1 MSQHHATMRPVI
13 VVMGTKAQAAR
24 VAALAGVVVL
34 ADNEGRPTAKV
45 ALDDFD
51 AQREA
56 VESVS
61 VLLRLFDDDSTEVPS
76 GWVVTGATF
85 EVEWPREPERRSRI
99 WSHFG
104 ARRFAKNWALAQV
117 KADLEAKQAD
127 PDHVSVPWTLRDLRK
142 RWNEAKDTVAPWW
155 AENSK
160 ECYSAGI
167 ADAVRALENWSAS
180 KRGRRK
186 GRRVGFPR
194 FESKRRALD
203 RVRFTTGAMRIEPDR
218 RHLTLP
224 VIGIL
229 RSKENTRRVQR
240 HVAKGSAHILS
251 MTLSER
257 WGRLFVSIQYA
268 VRTRVVSPTVAAPA
282 RPDARAGVDLGLRRL
297 ATVADTDGN
306 ILEVPNPAP
315 LRNTLAERR
324 KVGRQLS
331 RCIPGSRGHK
341 RAKAKLARL
350 DRRCVHLR
358 REAIHQLT
366 RRLVGTYGEVV
377 IEDLDLAAMKRSMG
391 RRAFR
396 RSVSD
401 TGLGALRPTL
411 TYKAERAGLRLV
423 VADRWFP
430 SSKLHHGCGG
440 MLVGPKLAKILTCE
454 TCAVLVD
461 RDHNAAK
468 NLRDWPEHA
477 ASPSAVGA
485 SASLDPGPP
494 SGGTDGGSDGRSI
507 GRRTR
512 LRKTSTSS
520 RPRLVRQEP
529 KPAPTGGQ
537 RNPAR
542 GASVDVR

>member
-1 MSQHHATMRPVI
+1 VI
-13 VVMGTKAQAAR
+13 VQMRTRDQAAR
-24 VAALAGVVVL
+24 VADLTGGTL
-34 ADNEGRPTAKV
+34 LYDDQGRLTAKV
-45 ALDDFD
+45 HLDDF
-51 AQREA
+51 EA
-56 VESVS
+56 HRKTVESVS
-61 VLLRLFDDDSTEVPS
+61 VLFRCFDDQGTEVPS

-85 EVEWPREPERRSRI
+85 EVEWPREPECRSRI

-117 KADLEAKQAD
+117 KADLDARKKD
-127 PDHVSVPWTLRDLRK
+127 PSHASVPWTLEALRK
-142 RWNEAKDTVAPWW
+142 RWNQVKREVAPWW

-167 ADAVRALENWSAS
+167 ADAVAALDNWSKS
-180 KRGRRK
+180 KRGKRK

-194 FESKRRALD
+194 FESKRRALN
-203 RVRFTTGAMRIEPDR
+203 RVRFTTGAMRFEPDR

-224 VIGIL
+224 VVGIV

-240 HVAKGSAHILS
+240 HVAKGNARILS

-268 VRTRVVSPTVAAPA
+268 VRTKVVSPTGRTPA
-282 RPDARAGVDLGLRRL
+282 KPDTRVGVDLGLRRL

-315 LRNTLAERR
+315 LRTTLAERR

-331 RCIPGSRGHK
+331 RCIPGSKGHK

-358 REAIHQLT
+358 RESVHQLT
-366 RRLVGTYGEVV
+366 RHLVGTYGEIV
-377 IEDLDLAAMKRSMG
+377 IEDLDLSAMKRSMK

-396 RSVSD
+396 RAVLD
-401 TGLGALRPTL
+401 TGLGALRPTVA
-411 TYKAERAGLRLV
+411 YKAERAGVRLV

-440 MLVGPKLAKILTCE
+440 ELVGPKLAKILTCE
-454 TCAVLVD
+454 ACGAKVD
-461 RDHNAAK
+461 RDENAAK
-468 NLRDWPEHA
+468 NLRDWPETH
-477 ASPSAVGA
+477 ASPGAVGA
-485 SASLDPGPP
+485 SAPLDPGPP

-542 GASVDVR
+542 GASRDVR

>member
-1 MSQHHATMRPVI
+1 VI
-13 VVMGTKAQAAR
+13 VQTQTRVQAAR
-24 VAALAGVVVL
+24 VADLTGGTL
-34 ADNEGRPTAKV
+34 LHDDQGRLTAKV
-45 ALDDFD
+45 HLDDFD
-51 AQREA
+51 AHREA

-61 VLLRLFDDDSTEVPS
+61 VLFRCFDDDGTEVPS

-85 EVEWPREPERRSRI
+85 EVVWPREPERRSRI

-117 KADLEAKQAD
+117 KADLDARKKD
-127 PDHVSVPWTLRDLRK
+127 PGHALVPWTLKDLRK
-142 RWNEAKDTVAPWW
+142 RWNEAKGEVAPWW

-167 ADAVRALENWSAS
+167 ADAVSALQNWSAS
-180 KRGRRK
+180 KRGKRK

-194 FESKRRALD
+194 FESRRRARN
-203 RVRFTTGAMRIEPDR
+203 RVRFTTGAMRFEPGR

-224 VIGIL
+224 VVGIL

-240 HVAKGSAHILS
+240 HVAKGNARILS

-268 VRTRVVSPTVAAPA
+268 VRTRVVSPAVAAPA
-282 RPDARAGVDLGLRRL
+282 RSDARAGVDLGLRAL

-315 LRNTLAERR
+315 LRTTLAERR
-324 KVGRQLS
+324 KAGRQLS
-331 RCIPGSRGHK
+331 RCIPGSKGHK

-358 REAIHQLT
+358 RESVHQLT
-366 RRLVGTYGEVV
+366 RQLVSTYGEIV

-396 RSVSD
+396 RAVSD

-454 TCAVLVD
+454 ACGAKVD
-461 RDHNAAK
+461 RDENAAK

-477 ASPSAVGA
+477 ASPGAVGA
-485 SASLDPGPP
+485 SAPSGPGPP

-537 RNPAR
+537 KNPAR